1 MNIPNLLTICR
12 ILLVPIF
19 INLLIYGYYLSA
31 LLIFLLAGL
40 TDSLDGFIARTSN
53 KKTALGT
60 YLDPMADKLLLAAGF
75 ITLTKL
81 HFIPVWLTIIIL
93 SRDIILI
100 IGTLMV
106 HLVHVDFNI
115 SPTIIGKG
123 TTLFQLIYIISILIF
138 IVTNRGSYLL
148 SPLLIITTILTISSG
163 LHYIYRGFR
172 LINLKEGDR

>member
-1 MNIPNLLTICR
+1 MNVPNFLTMLR

-31 LLIFLLAGL
+31 LTIFLLAGL
-40 TDSLDGFIARTSN
+40 TDSLDGFIARISN
-53 KKTALGT
+53 KKTTLGT

-100 IGTLMV
+100 IGTLIV
-106 HLVHVDFNI
+106 HMIQVDFNI
-115 SPTIIGKG
+115 SPTIIGKC
-123 TTLFQLIYIISILIF
+123 TTLVQLIYIISILIF
-138 IVTNRGSYLL
+138 IVTKSASYFLY
-148 SPLLIITTILTISSG
+148 PLLIITTILTISSG
-163 LHYIYRGFR
+163 LHYIYRG
-172 LINLKEGDR
+172 IIYMNSKEGA